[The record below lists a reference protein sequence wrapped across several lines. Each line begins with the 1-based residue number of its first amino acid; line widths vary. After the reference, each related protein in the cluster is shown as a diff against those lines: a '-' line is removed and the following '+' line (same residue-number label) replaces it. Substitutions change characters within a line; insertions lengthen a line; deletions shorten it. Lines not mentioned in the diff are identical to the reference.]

1 MICLHAGRWQ
11 HTWTRTD
18 DSTEGKLKIMFFS
31 FDYVIKEMVNVTA
44 VQPWSYASE
53 CIHNSMVAQL
63 QRLPYTPY
71 TYWEIL
77 TKKLCRKFCTQIS
90 SSQSEERTMVFTRVR
105 KMIRSI
111 RTWSHRGVWVSCQ
124 NSRLLLQLVAPL
136 RLSTH
141 STRKVLLKE
150 FFSLKK

>member
-1 MICLHAGRWQ
+1 MCHREE
-11 HTWTRTD
+11 D
-18 DSTEGKLKIMFFS
+18 
-31 FDYVIKEMVNVTA
+31 
-44 VQPWSYASE
+44 ASP
-53 CIHNSMVAQL
+53 VARAL
-63 QRLPYTPY
+63 RSSLILRLPPLAWKDECQFFRLRWLSCLIIY
-71 TYWEIL
+71 IL
-77 TKKLCRKFCTQIS
+77 RNTHQKAMSYIFVRKCVLANQRSERWFSHVKKMIS
-90 SSQSEERTMVFTRVR
+90 PIRIANHVFSRVR